1 MVCAT
6 LAWNALSTLLDKR
19 LIVVTGKGGTG
30 KTTVAAALGL
40 LAARAGKRTIVAEV
54 SEQERLS
61 ALFGRR
67 ALGHREGK
75 LADGLH
81 GISIDPR
88 RAKEEW
94 LRYQLH
100 SSALAGLLGGSRI
113 FQYLTA
119 AAPGVDELVTIG
131 KVWDLAQ
138 LERRV
143 GGTRAYDLAIVD
155 SPATGHGL
163 ALLRAPRT
171 YASIARVGP
180 IAKQANIIHEFVTN
194 PHCTGVVAVALPEEM
209 PVNETIDLR
218 AGLRED
224 MGMEIDVTVVNGVL
238 PDRFEAPEAERLAA
252 LDGRVSDSTRAAV
265 TTALSEHGR
274 AGDQR
279 EEIERLRREG
289 GEPLITLPFL
299 FEPDLGPRELEQL
312 ARRLEE
318 EL

>member
-1 MVCAT
+1 M
-6 LAWNALSTLLDKR
+6 SSLLDKR
-19 LIVVTGKGGTG
+19 LIVVTGKGGVG

-40 LAARAGKRTIVAEV
+40 AAARSGKRTIVAEV

-61 ALFGRR
+61 GLFGRR

-81 GISIDPR
+81 GISIDPD

-94 LRYQLH
+94 LRYQLK

-113 FQYLTA
+113 FHYLTA

-143 GGTRAYDLAIVD
+143 GGTRPYDLAIVD
-155 SPATGHGL
+155 SPATGHGV

-171 YASIARVGP
+171 YAQIARVGP
-180 IAKQANIIHEFVTN
+180 IAKQARSIHNFLADSRT
-194 PHCTGVVAVALPEEM
+194 TGVLAVALPEEM

-218 AGLRED
+218 AGLSSD
-224 MGMEIDVTVVNGVL
+224 MGMDIHTTVVNAVL
-238 PDRFEAPEAERLAA
+238 PDRFKGREAKRLAS
-252 LDGRVSDSTRAAV
+252 LDGRLSAAARGAV
-265 TTALSEHGR
+265 ATALSEHGR
-274 AGDQR
+274 ASEQR
-279 EEIERLRREG
+279 EQIERLRREG
-289 GEPLITLPFL
+289 GAPLVSLPFL
-299 FEPDLGPRELEQL
+299 FEPDLGPAEVRQL
-312 ARRLEE
+312 SERLES

>member
-1 MVCAT
+1 M
-6 LAWNALSTLLDKR
+6 SSLLDKR
-19 LIVVTGKGGTG
+19 LIVVTGKGGVG

-40 LAARAGKRTIVAEV
+40 AAARAGKRTIVAEV

-61 ALFGRR
+61 RLFGRR

-81 GISIDPR
+81 GISIDPN

-94 LRYQLH
+94 LRYQLR

-143 GGTRAYDLAIVD
+143 GGTRPYDLAIVD
-155 SPATGHGL
+155 SPATGHGV

-171 YASIARVGP
+171 YAQIARVGP
-180 IAKQANIIHEFVTN
+180 IAKQARSIHNFLANSRT
-194 PHCTGVVAVALPEEM
+194 TGVLAVALPEEM
-209 PVNETIDLR
+209 PVNETVDLR
-218 AGLRED
+218 AGLRSE
-224 MGMEIDVTVVNGVL
+224 MGMDIHTTVVNAVL
-238 PDRFEAPEAERLAA
+238 PDRFEDTDAKRLAS
-252 LDGRVSDSTRAAV
+252 LGGPLSDSARGAV
-265 TTALSEHGR
+265 ATALSEHGR
-274 AGDQR
+274 ASEQR
-279 EEIERLRREG
+279 EQIERLRREG
-289 GEPLITLPFL
+289 GGPLISLPFL
-299 FEPDLGPRELEQL
+299 FEPDLGPADVRQL
-312 ARRLEE
+312 SERLES

>member
-1 MVCAT
+1 MS
-6 LAWNALSTLLDKR
+6 ALFDKR
-19 LIVVTGKGGTG
+19 LIVVTGKGGVG

-40 LAARAGKRTIVAEV
+40 LAARSGKRTIIAEV

-61 ALFGRR
+61 GLFARR

-81 GISIDPR
+81 GISIDPA

-94 LRYQLH
+94 LRYQLK
-100 SSALAGLLGGSRI
+100 SAALAGLLGGSRI

-119 AAPGVDELVTIG
+119 AAPGVDELVTVG

-143 GGTRAYDLAIVD
+143 GGTRPYDLAIVD
-155 SPATGHGL
+155 APATGHGV

-171 YASIARVGP
+171 YAQIARVGP
-180 IAKQANIIHEFVTN
+180 IAKQANTIHTFIADPRV
-194 PHCTGVVAVALPEEM
+194 TGVLAVALAEEM

-218 AGLRED
+218 ASLKAD
-224 MGMEIDVTVVNGVL
+224 MGMDIETTVVNAVL
-238 PDRFEAPEAERLAA
+238 PDRFDLSEVKKLGA
-252 LDGRVSDSTRAAV
+252 LDGRISDAARRAIA
-265 TTALSEHGR
+265 TALSEHGR
-274 AGDQR
+274 AAEQR
-279 EEIERLRREG
+279 EQIERLRREG
-289 GEPLITLPFL
+289 GVPLVTLPFL
-299 FEPDLGPRELEQL
+299 FEPDLGPTQVEQL
-312 ARRLEE
+312 SRRLEA